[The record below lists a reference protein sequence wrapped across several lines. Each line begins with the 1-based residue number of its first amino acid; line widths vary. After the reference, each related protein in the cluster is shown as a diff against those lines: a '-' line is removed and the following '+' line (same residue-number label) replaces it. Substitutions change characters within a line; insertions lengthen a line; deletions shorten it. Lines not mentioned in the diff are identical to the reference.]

1 LIEFLL
7 YKKRER
13 VTKSEKKKTS
23 MCMYACFVHGAM
35 DITGIENVNKQ
46 IINKKETVQAIAER
60 KKHQWNNKQAR
71 TDEIKQE
78 WLLVVD

>member
-13 VTKSEKKKTS
+13 VTKSEKKKTL
-23 MCMYACFVHGAM
+23 MCICACFVHGAM

>member
-1 LIEFLL
+1 MIEFLL

-13 VTKSEKKKTS
+13 VTKSEKKKTL
-23 MCMYACFVHGAM
+23 MCICACFVHGAM

>member
-13 VTKSEKKKTS
+13 VTKSEKKKTL
-23 MCMYACFVHGAM
+23 MCICACFVHGAM

-60 KKHQWNNKQAR
+60 KKYQWNNKQAR